1 MRGLKHSGER
11 HSPGNRQPH
20 RRSPPWGR
28 RSCRNICHLGRNGR
42 SGAGTCRAHT
52 EAGAR
57 PGSSERKQARQSQV
71 RCCRSRRCPAR
82 RTGPTPGA
90 GQSGICRSMQRTR
103 GLTLR
108 GMCEG
113 RTAGPGSGSAARSV
127 LPEAAAGQRVGAHI
141 FVYFR
146 MRTTIRS
153 SEIRRVVI
161 RSYNSTVWGSG
172 GIIHQEVA
180 SEAEQA
186 SSAERIT
193 RPGRCSRRRCRA
205 SLVLVPRKS

>member
-1 MRGLKHSGER
+1 MKGTHLEIGNPTGEVLLGAAVHAAIFAILAEMDVQELEPVARTQKQVPGRGSVIE
-11 HSPGNRQPH
+11 NIIYCVPH
-20 RRSPPWGR
+20 
-28 RSCRNICHLGRNGR
+28 
-42 SGAGTCRAHT
+42 GAPR
-52 EAGAR
+52 
-57 PGSSERKQARQSQV
+57 
-71 RCCRSRRCPAR
+71 
-82 RTGPTPGA
+82 PTPGA
-90 GQSGICRSMQRTR
+90 GPCGVCRSMQRTR

-161 RSYNSTVWGSG
+161 RSYTSTVWGSG